1 MKIKNGC
8 ILKAKKKNR
17 QISQIVQYSD
27 EQQAKQYLPSVVYV
41 SYILVFQKQD
51 TKLMNWLCVIT
62 KQINMRGATVGT
74 YC

>member
-8 ILKAKKKNR
+8 ILKAKKKKKNR

-27 EQQAKQYLPSVVYV
+27 EQQAKQYLPSAVYV

-51 TKLMNWLCVIT
+51 TKLMN
-62 KQINMRGATVGT
+62 
-74 YC
+74 

>member
-8 ILKAKKKNR
+8 ILKAKKKKKNR

-41 SYILVFQKQD
+41 SYILFFRNK
-51 TKLMNWLCVIT
+51 TPNWWTDYVL
-62 KQINMRGATVGT
+62 
-74 YC
+74 

>member
-8 ILKAKKKNR
+8 ISKAKKINKKR

-27 EQQAKQYLPSVVYV
+27 EQQAKQYLSSVVYV

-51 TKLMNWLCVIT
+51 TKLMN
-62 KQINMRGATVGT
+62 
-74 YC
+74 

>member
-51 TKLMNWLCVIT
+51 TKLMN
-62 KQINMRGATVGT
+62 
-74 YC
+74 